1 MYLALQLFVCAIFTL
16 VICFYLGKRWGER
29 KFLKVREEMKAYE
42 TAYTQLIE
50 QMEMVSKH
58 NLKILET
65 KTEEMKDLIPAI
77 DKKLLYAND
86 LIQELENLR
95 NETASRLSKMKA
107 EPSSDLKLRRDIQEM
122 ISDISIQM
130 KDLENRMRL
139 IEKIERD
146 RSAAIQKNE
155 IEAVSQK
162 SDSGGCNP
170 QEEVFTH
177 SVQTSVEMQV
187 SSPNL
192 VAKKECILQS
202 ASVIENPFPRELR
215 TAQPKPGTVL
225 HEVLALREK
234 GVPLSQIARKLN
246 MEHGEVEV
254 IMNIY
259 GSRPSLRKLS

>member
-1 MYLALQLFVCAIFTL
+1 MLLALQLFVCAIFTL
-16 VICFYLGKRWGER
+16 AICFFLGKRWGER
-29 KFLKVREEMKAYE
+29 KFLKIREEMKAYE

-65 KTEEMKDLIPAI
+65 KTEEMKDFIPAI

-95 NETASRLSKMKA
+95 NETSRISKMKT
-107 EPSSDLKLRRDIQEM
+107 ESSGDLKLRRDVQEM
-122 ISDISIQM
+122 ISEISVRI
-130 KDLENRMRL
+130 KDLENRIQL

-146 RSAAIQKNE
+146 RSGAVRKNE
-155 IEAVSQK
+155 VEAVSRMIG
-162 SDSGGCNP
+162 SGEGNSK
-170 QEEVFTH
+170 EEVFTH

-187 SSPNL
+187 SSANL
-192 VAKKECILQS
+192 VAKKECILQA
-202 ASVIENPFPRELR
+202 ASVVENPLPRELR
-215 TAQPKPGTVL
+215 TAQPKPGSIL

-234 GVPLSQIARKLN
+234 GVPLPQIARKLN
-246 MEHGEVEV
+246 IEHGEVEV

-259 GSRPSLRKLS
+259 GSRPSMRKLS